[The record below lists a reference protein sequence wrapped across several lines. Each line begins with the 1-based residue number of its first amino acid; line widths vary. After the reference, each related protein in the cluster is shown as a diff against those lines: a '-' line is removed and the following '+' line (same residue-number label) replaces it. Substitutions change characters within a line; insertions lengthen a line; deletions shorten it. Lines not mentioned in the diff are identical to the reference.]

1 MKSEVKTN
9 DKTVAPNYVIGNFID
24 KACSLNKSE
33 KFKLTENAWKLQCM
47 ETLNFI
53 QKLQIKK
60 A

>member
-33 KFKLTENAWKLQCM
+33 KFKLTENAWKL
-47 ETLNFI
+47 
-53 QKLQIKK
+53 
-60 A
+60 